1 MYRLLI
7 YESDKKMAHIQKHKR
22 HEIGHLL
29 NENRRAPEAMKRE
42 NVDASRTHLN
52 VCLVDHDIEFIND
65 KIRRHEEIA
74 NRKIRKDAVVL
85 TSIVTTLPINVPQER
100 ELEFF
105 RHVHDFCVSITG
117 GPTNCVSSF
126 IHRDETTSHLHFNFT
141 PVIQGKFNSKK
152 MVDREF
158 YRKFHSDCADY
169 VEDKM
174 GFRSA
179 ILREDKYEKQIN
191 EMLPYVNDIKNIYKR
206 EEVKKRLM
214 ENKELLAEGAN
225 FIKKQQNQISEL
237 KEEIQR
243 LAVKNQEL
251 EFIKNEHMIRID
263 ELCLEVEELK
273 NRDVAIHHQEDRKP
287 VQSDCIFN
295 DSSVKKAKS
304 STPVPI
310 NELCRSAT
318 ERAEQINQQRT
329 GGRRGSVN
337 LWR

>member
-1 MYRLLI
+1 
-7 YESDKKMAHIQKHKR
+7 MAHIQKHKR

-29 NENRRAPEAMKRE
+29 NENRRAPESMKRE

-52 VCLVDHDIEFIND
+52 VCLVDHDIEFVNA

-74 NRKIRKDAVVL
+74 NRKIRKDAVIL
-85 TSIVTTLPINVPQER
+85 TSIVMTLPVNVPKDR
-100 ELEFF
+100 EFEFF
-105 RHVHDFCVSITG
+105 QHVHDFCVSITG

-126 IHRDETTSHLHFNFT
+126 IHRDETTPHLHFNFT

-152 MVDREF
+152 IVDREF
-158 YRKFHSDCADY
+158 FRKFHSDCADY

-174 GFRSA
+174 GFRPA
-179 ILREDKYEKQIN
+179 ILKEDKYENVANQL
-191 EMLPYVNDIKNIYKR
+191 LPYVDSIQDISKR
-206 EEVKKRLM
+206 EKCKHQLIAFLKESEYRDKK
-214 ENKELLAEGAN
+214 LAEE
-225 FIKKQQNQISEL
+225 NQ
-237 KEEIQR
+237 K
-243 LAVKNQEL
+243 LAGKNQEL
-251 EFIKNEHMIRID
+251 EFEKNEYMIRID

-273 NRDVAIHHQEDRKP
+273 NRDVEIHHQEEKKL
-287 VQSDCIFN
+287 VQSAGIFD

-329 GGRRGSVN
+329 GGRRGSVH
-337 LWR
+337 LGR